1 MINAMQTMNVPYEV
15 GYANRANEDLEKQA
29 KEIAADLK
37 KDPMV
42 TQIMEMEGVSN
53 LEYSQIV
60 ALIAYLQR
68 IGTDIK
74 KMPIESHPEH

>member
-1 MINAMQTMNVPYEV
+1 
-15 GYANRANEDLEKQA
+15 
-29 KEIAADLK
+29 
-37 KDPMV
+37 
-42 TQIMEMEGVSN
+42 MEGVSN

-74 KMPIESHPEH
+74 KMPVESHPEH

>member
-1 MINAMQTMNVPYEV
+1 MNVPYEV

-29 KEIAADLK
+29 RVIAADLK

-74 KMPIESHPEH
+74 KMPVESHPEH

>member
-1 MINAMQTMNVPYEV
+1 MQTMNVPYEV

-29 KEIAADLK
+29 RDIAADLK

-74 KMPIESHPEH
+74 KMPVESHPEH

>member
-1 MINAMQTMNVPYEV
+1 M
-15 GYANRANEDLEKQA
+15 EKQA